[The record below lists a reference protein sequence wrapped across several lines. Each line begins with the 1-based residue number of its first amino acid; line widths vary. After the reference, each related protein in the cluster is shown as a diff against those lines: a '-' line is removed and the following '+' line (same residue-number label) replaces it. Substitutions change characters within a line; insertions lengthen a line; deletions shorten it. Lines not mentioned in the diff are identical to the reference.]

1 MSESAISPP
10 PPSQDR
16 AGGTEPSREGGP
28 AEGRI
33 DVRAVLARDPDL
45 RPADL
50 VALLCA
56 DQVKRWRRGERIPA
70 EAYLQLHPSLQG
82 DKEDALA
89 LVLGELVLREEL
101 GEAPALEEFLWRF
114 PRFAEQLRRQTAARS
129 AARSKDKPAEA
140 SGKASA
146 ALQGVRFG
154 TLAAPSEEPAF
165 PRPTAAV
172 SVWAP
177 DAPDMPSGPTISLA
191 GVPPLVQTMPGP
203 ALEGVLPAGSN
214 DLDATVI
221 APPIPVRTPRPAA
234 APDPAIVPGYEILG
248 VLGRG
253 GMGVVYEAR
262 QIALKRTVALKMIL
276 GGVHASPG
284 QLARFRVEAEAV
296 AHLQH
301 PNIVQIHEVGQH
313 NGLPYF
319 SLEFVGGGS
328 LDQHLAGV
336 PQSARPAARL
346 VEKLA
351 RAMHHAHQRGI
362 IHRDLKPANVLLTA
376 APEEPPPAKDSA
388 LHAHGE
394 ASGSSHSGTGIF
406 WGEPKITDFG
416 LAKQL
421 EDDSNQTRSGAVLGT
436 PSYMAPEQARGE
448 IHAIGPATDV
458 YALGAILY
466 EMLTGRPPFRAAR
479 PLDTVQQVISQDPV
493 APSRLQPKVP
503 RDLETICLKCLEK
516 EPKKRYASALEM
528 AEDLGRFQ
536 AGEPIQARPTSTME
550 RLVKWARRRPLL
562 AALAGVIALLIVSL
576 LVGGF
581 WYNRQVRAERDR
593 AEANFHMAL
602 QAVDEL
608 VREVGAEDL
617 ANEPRME
624 QKRKKLLAR
633 ALEYFQEFLK
643 QKEDD
648 PVVRKKAG
656 QAYKQ
661 MGDVLRLLGR
671 TQEAQ
676 DAYEKAIDHLSR
688 LAEDFP
694 KKPEYR
700 QYLAQSYNWLG
711 EVDRGTERLA
721 KAKKAY
727 ESALKIQEQL
737 VAESPLDAGYRKDQA
752 RSYYNLGIVLKDTN
766 QPRQAERAFHQA
778 IGILKQIRS
787 RFPEEPTYRQ
797 ELARA
802 FLNLSLVLQSR
813 DMNQAL
819 TANADALDLMK
830 PLAEKPPQPPEYRH
844 ELAILYNNRA
854 ILLLHAGGHGGA
866 PAQKAV
872 SFYKK
877 AEQENRRA
885 RDIFLKLVADFPS
898 VPAYQKELANTYN
911 IRGAIHYQTE
921 EGQKTR
927 ARGAWKQAE
936 VLWRKLAQGDSRV
949 ADYQAKLA
957 ETIVN
962 LGLLLHREKD
972 HVGARAKYE
981 EAEGH
986 LQKAL
991 DVNREKPDYLN
1002 ALFTLR
1008 WNLADTQVQLKDH
1021 KAAARTA
1028 AALSK
1033 TLPDNGRGYYL
1044 AACFLARCAGL
1055 VANDTKLPV
1064 KERALLKE
1072 QYGHQAVEMLT
1083 EAVARKHRFDWGDK
1097 NLDPIRDRQGFRKL
1111 AGPSNGP

>member
-1 MSESAISPP
+1 
-10 PPSQDR
+10 
-16 AGGTEPSREGGP
+16 
-28 AEGRI
+28 
-33 DVRAVLARDPDL
+33 
-45 RPADL
+45 

-56 DQVKRWRRGERIPA
+56 DQADRWWRGERIPA

-89 LVLGELVLREEL
+89 LVLGEFVLREEL

-114 PRFAEQLRRQTAARS
+114 PQFAGQLRRQTAARS
-129 AARSKDKPAEA
+129 TARSQDKAADA

-146 ALQGVRFG
+146 ALESVRFG
-154 TLAAPSEEPAF
+154 TLASPSEEPAV
-165 PRPTAAV
+165 PRPTPAA
-172 SVWAP
+172 SVGAP

-203 ALEGVLPAGSN
+203 GLEGVLSEGSN

-221 APPIPVRTPRPAA
+221 APAILVPTPRPAVPSDQTA
-234 APDPAIVPGYEILG
+234 VPGYEILG

-284 QLARFRVEAEAV
+284 QLTRFRVEAEAV

-301 PNIVQIHEVGQH
+301 PNIVQIHEVGEH

-336 PQSARPAARL
+336 PQSPRPAARL

-376 APEEPPPAKDSA
+376 APEETPPPKDSA
-388 LHAHGE
+388 FHPQAE
-394 ASGSSHSGTGIF
+394 VSGSSHSGTGIF

-448 IHAIGPATDV
+448 IHAISPATDV

-466 EMLTGRPPFRAAR
+466 EMVTGRPPFRAAR

-493 APSRLQPKVP
+493 PPRRLQPKVP

-536 AGEPIQARPTSTME
+536 AGEPILARPTSTLE
-550 RLVKWARRRPLL
+550 RVVKWARRRPLL

-608 VREVGAEDL
+608 LREVGAEDL

-624 QKRKKLLAR
+624 EKRKKLLAR

-643 QKEDD
+643 QKNDD

-671 TQEAQ
+671 TQEAH
-676 DAYEKAIDHLSR
+676 DAYEKAIDHLTR

-694 KKPEYR
+694 DEPDYR

-711 EVDRGTERLA
+711 EVDRATERLA
-721 KAKKAY
+721 DAKKAY
-727 ESALKIQEQL
+727 ESALKIQEKL
-737 VAESPLDAGYRKDQA
+737 VAEIPLKPGYRKDQA

-766 QPRQAERAFHQA
+766 QRRQAERAFHQA

-802 FLNLSLVLQSR
+802 LLNLSLVLQSR
-813 DMNQAL
+813 DMDQAL

-830 PLAEKPPQPPEYRH
+830 PLAEEPPQPPEYRH

-854 ILLLHAGGHGGA
+854 ILLLHAGGLGGA

-885 RDIFLKLVADFPS
+885 RDIFQKLVNDFPS
-898 VPAYQKELANTYN
+898 IPAYQKELANTYN

-921 EGQKTR
+921 KGQKNR

-936 VLWRKLAQGDSRV
+936 ALWRKLALGDPRV

-962 LGLLLHREKD
+962 LGLLLHHEKD

-991 DVNREKPDYLN
+991 KVNPEKPDYLN
-1002 ALFTLR
+1002 ALFILR
-1008 WNLADTQVQLKDH
+1008 WNLADTLVELKAH
-1021 KAAARTA
+1021 KAAAKMA
-1028 AALSK
+1028 VALSE
-1033 TLPDNGRGYYL
+1033 TIRDNGKGYFL
-1044 AACFLARCAGL
+1044 AACYLARCAGQA
-1055 VANDTKLPV
+1055 ANDAQLPV
-1064 KERALLKE
+1064 KDRALLKE
-1072 QYGHQAVEMLT
+1072 QYGDQAVVMLT
-1083 EAVARKHRFDWGDK
+1083 QAIALKYRIDWENK
-1097 NLDPIRDRQGFRKL
+1097 NLDPIRDRKGFLKL
-1111 AGPSNGP
+1111 SGPSKGP